1 MFFGLIRRLTEKKES
16 DWAGVNAVVVVVVV
30 GKKDDTFFF
39 FFLVF
44 PNLVVPPCQFE
55 RHPWS
60 AV

>member
-16 DWAGVNAVVVVVVV
+16 DWAGVNAVVVVVV

-39 FFLVF
+39 CLVF